1 VLYDVRDSH
10 GLLVATC
17 EVDRVAAYREA
28 FPDCTVA
35 PTRQAALRWPR
46 LVQALRRHS
55 AGYFSRARAAE
66 ALTAH
71 AAGQPYRCEW
81 YVTFAGEDPERLRR
95 FGRTQL
101 RQAIHARHQPD
112 PALRAVH
119 L

>member
-1 VLYDVRDSH
+1 MLYDVRDAH

-17 EVDRVAAYREA
+17 EVDRVPAYREA

-35 PTRQAALRWPR
+35 PTRQAAFRWPR

-55 AGYFSRARAAE
+55 AGYFSSARAAD

-71 AAGQPYRCEW
+71 AAGRPYPCEW
-81 YVTFAGEDPERLRR
+81 YVAGAGADPERLRR

-101 RQAIHARHQPD
+101 RQAIRARHQPA
-112 PALRAVH
+112 PAPRAVH